1 MRKLGVVFAIALA
14 LLVFAPSRN
23 AAADSLFIDPG
34 SPWQNA
40 WIET

>member
-14 LLVFAPSRN
+14 FFIFAPGRDVG
-23 AAADSLFIDPG
+23 ADSLFIDPG